1 MSRARRATVLA
12 AVVLG
17 LLPACSGGSPSAT
30 PKTTSTTSRPVPTT
44 PTAAACPPASVKAVV
59 DFTKFGGTSSAL
71 AGAVLF
77 SNVSAASCALSGVPQ
92 VHVLAADGQT
102 IPTYQVKGPT
112 KVVTAVLTPSTS
124 TGGGSQAG
132 ASITFSSWLCAT
144 NTMSLTVQFPGWT
157 TSVPA
162 APTAS
167 SGNNSPTPCSDSAE
181 QGEALYIGSVAPVT
195 S

>member
-12 AVVLG
+12 AVALG

-30 PKTTSTTSRPVPTT
+30 PKTTSTTSRPAPTT
-44 PTAAACPPASVKAVV
+44 PTTAACPPASVKAVV

-77 SNVSAASCALSGVPQ
+77 SDVSATSCALSGVPQ
-92 VHVLAADGQT
+92 VQVLGADGQT
-102 IPTYQVKGPT
+102 IPTYQVKGPA
-112 KVVTAVLTPSTS
+112 KVVTAVLTPSA
-124 TGGGSQAG
+124 TGGGAQAG
-132 ASITFSSWLCAT
+132 SSITFSSWLCAT
-144 NTMSLTVQFPGWT
+144 NTMSLTVRFPGWT
-157 TSVPA
+157 TSVTA

-167 SGNNSPTPCSDSAE
+167 SGNNSTTPCSDSAE
-181 QGEALYIGSVAPVT
+181 TDEALYIGPVAPVT